1 MLREQIFPLCQR
13 IAPSTGG
20 SDYKKGGVYR
30 REYIRTLP
38 GNLSSYME
46 EAAAPVLL
54 VVNKYTAAFNNAA
67 PGSEHL
73 WELATTGKNVNNA
86 GQPSQT
92 QVYPLHCVMPAPS
105 LLQISFFEKG

>member
-1 MLREQIFPLCQR
+1 
-13 IAPSTGG
+13 
-20 SDYKKGGVYR
+20 
-30 REYIRTLP
+30 
-38 GNLSSYME
+38 ME

-73 WELATTGKNVNNA
+73 WELATTGKNVNDA

-105 LLQISFFEKG
+105 LLQISFFEKGLVLEIKDSLQKRMLPIAQGNGFSDVKVLQK

>member
-1 MLREQIFPLCQR
+1 
-13 IAPSTGG
+13 
-20 SDYKKGGVYR
+20 
-30 REYIRTLP
+30 
-38 GNLSSYME
+38 ME

-73 WELATTGKNVNNA
+73 WELATTGTNVNDA
-86 GQPSQT
+86 GEPSQT